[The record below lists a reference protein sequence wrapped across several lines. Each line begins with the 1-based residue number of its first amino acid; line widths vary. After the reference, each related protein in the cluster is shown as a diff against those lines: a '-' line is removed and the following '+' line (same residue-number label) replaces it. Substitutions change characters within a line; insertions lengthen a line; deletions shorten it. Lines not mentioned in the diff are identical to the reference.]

1 MNEYQNDIRTV
12 EESGPFQP
20 VAQLFESIGNAS
32 PWVHALLIVV
42 GLAIVQLVLRR
53 IVDQIVER
61 SVRSLNHGS
70 RSEEKK
76 REATLKNFFRAMSA
90 IVIWIIGIIL
100 VLTALK
106 VNLSGLLASA
116 GLIGV
121 VAGIGGQ
128 SLIKDCLSGLFIIL
142 ENQLRVDDIVT
153 IATPTATVSGLVE
166 EVTIRT
172 TRLRDLDG
180 NLHILTNGSIGVIT
194 NMSYKFAQ
202 VNVDVNISYDTDIDL
217 VEDLIKQAGAATA
230 KNEKFKNDVLEP
242 IELLRV
248 DKLGDSTVTL
258 KALGKVKPGSQW
270 EVAGDF
276 RRQLKKLFDKH
287 GIAAPFNTLIVRP
300 QDTEKRPG
308 GSKTK
313 AK

>member
-1 MNEYQNDIRTV
+1 MNELQKDTS
-12 EESGPFQP
+12 SGPLQP
-20 VAQLFESIGNAS
+20 IGDLFGYIADAS
-32 PWVHALLIVV
+32 PWVHVLLTVLLLALAQMALRYLI
-42 GLAIVQLVLRR
+42 
-53 IVDQIVER
+53 DQIVER
-61 SVRSLNHGS
+61 SVRSLKHGS

-76 REATLKNFFRAMSA
+76 REATLKNFFRTALA
-90 IVIWIIGIIL
+90 IVLWIVGVIL
-100 VLTALK
+100 ILSILK

-128 SLIKDCLSGLFIIL
+128 SLIKDCLSGLFIIF

-180 NLHILTNGSIGVIT
+180 NLHILTNGNIGVIT
-194 NMSYKFAQ
+194 NMSYQFAQ
-202 VNVDVNISYDTDIDL
+202 VNVDINISYDTDIDL

-230 KNEKFKNDVLEP
+230 ANALFKDNVLEP

-248 DKLGDSTVTL
+248 DKLGDSAVTL

-287 GIAAPFNTLIVRP
+287 GIAAPYNTLIVRP
-300 QDTEKRPG
+300 HDAGKGSGRP
-308 GSKTK
+308 KVK
-313 AK
+313 QA